1 MKNQIYI
8 ILILLFPLFA
18 FSQNVGIGTISPM
31 AKLTIGGV
39 YSDPLIP
46 SVTSNG
52 ILRIGP
58 TANEAL
64 DIGKKGTGTYDAWL
78 QAGFSGNSDPISLNP
93 LGGNVG
99 IGLTSPSEKLEVA
112 GNVKV
117 AGIISGVSDPVSAQD
132 AATKAYVDL
141 LEAKVAALEG
151 VKDIDNNRY
160 EIVTIGTQTWMAE
173 NLKTTRYNDGTVIPL
188 ITDDTA
194 WETAST
200 NGADAYCWYNND
212 VSNLITYGALYN
224 WYAIDTLS
232 NGDKNVCP
240 VDWHVPTDGEWDVLR
255 DFLDPSSAGNNNTAG
270 GKMKEAGLAHW
281 DTPNESATNESGFA
295 GLPGGYRFSD
305 GTFNNIGYLGY
316 WWSYTEVN
324 TSDAWYRYL
333 FRLNDNVLMNG
344 SNKGGL
350 FAVSGIDNL
359 AILTLTVRT
368 CLTINTCRVSGR
380 FLKNKHGVA

>member
-18 FSQNVGIGTISPM
+18 FSQNVGIGTISPV

-39 YSDPLIP
+39 HSDPLVP
-46 SVTSNG
+46 SGTSNG
-52 ILRIGP
+52 ILRIG
-58 TANEAL
+58 ASGNDAL
-64 DIGKKGTGTYDAWL
+64 DIGKKSSGTYDAWL
-78 QAGFSGNSDPISLNP
+78 QAGYYGTADPISLNP

-99 IGLTSPSEKLEVA
+99 IGLTSPSAKLEVA

-141 LEAKVAALEG
+141 LETTVATLEAQVATLEG

-188 ITDDTA
+188 KTSNTA
-194 WETAST
+194 WSTAST
-200 NGADAYCWYNND
+200 NGEDAYCWYDND

-224 WYAIDTLS
+224 WYAIDPLS

-240 VDWHVPTDGEWDVLR
+240 VDWHVPTDVEWDVLR
-255 DFLDPSSAGNNNTAG
+255 DFVDPSSNGNNNTAG

-281 DTPNESATNESGFA
+281 NSPNSSATNESGFA
-295 GLPGGYRFSD
+295 GLPGGDRNSS
-305 GTFNNIGYLGY
+305 GTFFNIGSFGY
-316 WWSYTEVN
+316 WWSSTELN
-324 TSDAWYRYL
+324 TAVAWYRYL
-333 FRLNDNVLMNG
+333 YYSFDSVFRSSYD
-344 SNKGGL
+344 KGRG
-350 FAVSGIDNL
+350 FS
-359 AILTLTVRT
+359 VR
-368 CLTINTCRVSGR
+368 CLRD
-380 FLKNKHGVA
+380 